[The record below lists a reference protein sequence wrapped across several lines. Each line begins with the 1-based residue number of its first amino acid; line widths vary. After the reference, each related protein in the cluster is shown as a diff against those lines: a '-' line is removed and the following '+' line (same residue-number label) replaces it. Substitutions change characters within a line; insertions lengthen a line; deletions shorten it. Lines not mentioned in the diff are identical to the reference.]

1 MAGRGSFQV
10 RSLALSKMGLLN
22 TQNIDVIQAITYEC
36 YDLDL
41 VRPHAQTLTDCGS
54 A

>member
-10 RSLALSKMGLLN
+10 RSLALSKTGLLS
-22 TQNIDVIQAITYEC
+22 TQDTDVTQGITYGC
-36 YDLDL
+36 YDFDV
-41 VRPHAQTLTDCGS
+41 VRPHAQTLTDCGN